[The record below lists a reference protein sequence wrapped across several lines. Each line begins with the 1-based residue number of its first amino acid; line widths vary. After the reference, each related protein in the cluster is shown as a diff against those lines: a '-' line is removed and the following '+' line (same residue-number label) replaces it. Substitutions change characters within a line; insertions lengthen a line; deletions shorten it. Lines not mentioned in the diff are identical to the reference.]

1 MNSFRVIFLQKARK
15 VQQRALVVLFHVEV
29 LEKVVQKHRIAHFFL
44 GELLVCD
51 EFNVIWWAV
60 YLAEW
65 QKKAWK
71 ALAAEENAVPNVV
84 LLVEA
89 EYLFRQ
95 LG

>member
-29 LEKVVQKHRIAHFFL
+29 LEKVVQKNRVAHIFL
-44 GELLVCD
+44 RKYLGLD
-51 EFNVIWWAV
+51 EFKVVRWDIW
-60 YLAEW
+60 LTEW
-65 QKKAWK
+65 QKKTRK
-71 ALAAEENAVPNVV
+71 TLAAEENAVPNVV